1 MTKLFTTL
9 VFLLISIIHYA
20 YLQNYDE
27 LIQPK
32 CIGNT
37 IKYSII
43 ADLKDYLLSDN
54 NNIDGRD
61 LYGEVD
67 DLKTKKVGILK
78 GTLISPGRFDNLIS
92 YEKINDMIIDL
103 RNHKLDA
110 AIVDN
115 GVCNFTQA
123 FEDDLT
129 LLEGFFQLNFVGFAV
144 QKDNITLLNEIN
156 ELIGNS
162 NSKIDERRVWY
173 GFDEEQKHIFKEQN
187 GTRGY
192 LNIMYR
198 LEFPPYAYIE
208 DGEPIGT
215 EIGFIYHFTNV
226 YGYRVNLSRGFSIQE
241 QIDCLKNKT
250 IDIAGGF
257 LPILDEYKNDV
268 SFSNVFHPSMPGM
281 IIRYGNH
288 IEFETIIYDSIKDF
302 NGQSLGTL
310 AVYSEL
316 TKSLFKD
323 TEIIYKDTFYELYIE
338 LLAER
343 IEGIIIDKV
352 IADYFNNRYPNRITF
367 YTDILEENNYGLGFQ
382 KNSEGEILRNQF
394 NEFLK
399 HTDTKALYE
408 KWLRTNSLQMH
419 VNKTLNDTSEKTI
432 NYATTLDLI
441 PTNFIEFTE
450 SKGYELD
457 LVYMFAREYNYKV
470 NLINLDLNE
479 SNRINYLLE
488 GKANITGG
496 HFTITEERKKIIHFS
511 DIILES
517 ATILSCRTDSKKE
530 YLTTHIV
537 DNNYDIKPNNNV
549 DIEVKFSNITKN
561 ASCIFPVKYND
572 TIIIN
577 CTIFNITEKNP
588 FYEGFEYGNTT
599 DKIRYNYYDFEA
611 NNFFKAN
618 TILSN
623 KNIITESDKSKV
635 ICHENEDDD
644 KGNITNLNPKFYKKN
659 SSKLGTGGI
668 IAITICCAA
677 VLLGVT
683 FVSIFLPKKLNVPYE
698 PSSSNINLKYN
709 S

>member
-1 MTKLFTTL
+1 MTKLYTTL
-9 VFLLISIIHYA
+9 FFLLISIIHYA

-241 QIDCLKNKT
+241 QIDCLKIKQ
-250 IDIAGGF
+250 
-257 LPILDEYKNDV
+257 LILQE
-268 SFSNVFHPSMPGM
+268 
-281 IIRYGNH
+281 
-288 IEFETIIYDSIKDF
+288 DF
-302 NGQSLGTL
+302 
-310 AVYSEL
+310 Y
-316 TKSLFKD
+316 LF
-323 TEIIYKDTFYELYIE
+323 
-338 LLAER
+338 
-343 IEGIIIDKV
+343 
-352 IADYFNNRYPNRITF
+352 
-367 YTDILEENNYGLGFQ
+367 
-382 KNSEGEILRNQF
+382 
-394 NEFLK
+394 
-399 HTDTKALYE
+399 
-408 KWLRTNSLQMH
+408 
-419 VNKTLNDTSEKTI
+419 
-432 NYATTLDLI
+432 
-441 PTNFIEFTE
+441 
-450 SKGYELD
+450 
-457 LVYMFAREYNYKV
+457 
-470 NLINLDLNE
+470 
-479 SNRINYLLE
+479 
-488 GKANITGG
+488 
-496 HFTITEERKKIIHFS
+496 
-511 DIILES
+511 
-517 ATILSCRTDSKKE
+517 
-530 YLTTHIV
+530 
-537 DNNYDIKPNNNV
+537 
-549 DIEVKFSNITKN
+549 
-561 ASCIFPVKYND
+561 
-572 TIIIN
+572 
-577 CTIFNITEKNP
+577 
-588 FYEGFEYGNTT
+588 
-599 DKIRYNYYDFEA
+599 
-611 NNFFKAN
+611 
-618 TILSN
+618 
-623 KNIITESDKSKV
+623 
-635 ICHENEDDD
+635 
-644 KGNITNLNPKFYKKN
+644 
-659 SSKLGTGGI
+659 
-668 IAITICCAA
+668 
-677 VLLGVT
+677 
-683 FVSIFLPKKLNVPYE
+683 
-698 PSSSNINLKYN
+698 
-709 S
+709 

>member
-1 MTKLFTTL
+1 
-9 VFLLISIIHYA
+9 
-20 YLQNYDE
+20 
-27 LIQPK
+27 
-32 CIGNT
+32 
-37 IKYSII
+37 
-43 ADLKDYLLSDN
+43 
-54 NNIDGRD
+54 
-61 LYGEVD
+61 
-67 DLKTKKVGILK
+67 
-78 GTLISPGRFDNLIS
+78 
-92 YEKINDMIIDL
+92 MIIDL

-215 EIGFIYHFTNV
+215 EIGFIYYFTNV

-323 TEIIYKDTFYELYIE
+323 SEIIYKDTFYELYIE
-338 LLAER
+338 LLAGR

-382 KNSEGEILRNQF
+382 KNSEGEILKNQF

>member
-215 EIGFIYHFTNV
+215 EIGFIYHFTNL

-323 TEIIYKDTFYELYIE
+323 SEIIYKDTFYELYIE

>member
-162 NSKIDERRVWY
+162 NSKINERRVWY

-215 EIGFIYHFTNV
+215 EISFIYHFTNL

-323 TEIIYKDTFYELYIE
+323 SEIIYKDTFYELYIE

>member
-215 EIGFIYHFTNV
+215 EIGFIYHFTNL

-316 TKSLFKD
+316 TKSSFKD
-323 TEIIYKDTFYELYIE
+323 SEIIYKDTFYELYIE
-338 LLAER
+338 LLAGR

-618 TILSN
+618 TKLSN

-668 IAITICCAA
+668 IAITICCVA

>member
-110 AIVDN
+110 AILDN

-215 EIGFIYHFTNV
+215 EIGFIYHFTNL

-323 TEIIYKDTFYELYIE
+323 SEIIYKDTFYELYIE

-367 YTDILEENNYGLGFQ
+367 YNDILEENNYGLGFQ

-644 KGNITNLNPKFYKKN
+644 KGNKTNLNPKFYKKN

>member
-323 TEIIYKDTFYELYIE
+323 SEIIYKDTFYELYIE

>member
-215 EIGFIYHFTNV
+215 EIGFIYHFTNL

-323 TEIIYKDTFYELYIE
+323 SEIIYKDTFYELYIE

-599 DKIRYNYYDFEA
+599 DKIRYNHYDFEA

>member
-316 TKSLFKD
+316 TKSSFKD
-323 TEIIYKDTFYELYIE
+323 SEIIYKDTFYELYIE
-338 LLAER
+338 LLAGR

>member
-1 MTKLFTTL
+1 
-9 VFLLISIIHYA
+9 
-20 YLQNYDE
+20 
-27 LIQPK
+27 
-32 CIGNT
+32 
-37 IKYSII
+37 
-43 ADLKDYLLSDN
+43 
-54 NNIDGRD
+54 
-61 LYGEVD
+61 
-67 DLKTKKVGILK
+67 
-78 GTLISPGRFDNLIS
+78 
-92 YEKINDMIIDL
+92 
-103 RNHKLDA
+103 
-110 AIVDN
+110 
-115 GVCNFTQA
+115 
-123 FEDDLT
+123 
-129 LLEGFFQLNFVGFAV
+129 
-144 QKDNITLLNEIN
+144 
-156 ELIGNS
+156 
-162 NSKIDERRVWY
+162 
-173 GFDEEQKHIFKEQN
+173 
-187 GTRGY
+187 
-192 LNIMYR
+192 MYR

-208 DGEPIGT
+208 DGDPIGS
-215 EIGFIYHFTNV
+215 EVGFIYHFTNE
-226 YGYRVNLSRGFSIQE
+226 YGYRVNLSQSFTIQD

-250 IDIAGGF
+250 IDIAGGL

-268 SFSNVFHPSMPGM
+268 SFSNVFHPSRPGM
-281 IIRYGNH
+281 IIRYSNH
-288 IEFETIIYDSIKDF
+288 IEFDTVIYDSIKDF

-310 AVYSEL
+310 VVYSEL

-323 TEIIYKDTFYELYIE
+323 SEIICKDTFYELYIE

-352 IADYFNNRYPNRITF
+352 IADYFNNRYPNRISF
-367 YTDILEENNYGLGFQ
+367 YTDILEENNYGFGFQ
-382 KNSEGEILRNQF
+382 KNKEGETLRNQF

-399 HTDTKALYE
+399 HIDTNALYE
-408 KWLRTNSLQMH
+408 KWLKTNSLQLH
-419 VNKTLNDTSEKTI
+419 VNKTLNDTSVKTI
-432 NYATTLDLI
+432 NYATTLDVI
-441 PTNFIEFTE
+441 PTNYLEFGE
-450 SKGYELD
+450 SKGFELD

-470 NLINLDLNE
+470 NFINLDHND
-479 SNRINYLLE
+479 SDRIDYLLE

-496 HFTITEERKKIIHFS
+496 LFTITEERKKIIHFS

-611 NNFFKAN
+611 NNFLKAN
-618 TILSN
+618 TILPN
-623 KNIITESDKSKV
+623 KNIIIESDKSKV

-698 PSSSNINLKYN
+698 PSSSNTNLKYN

>member
-123 FEDDLT
+123 FEENLS

-162 NSKIDERRVWY
+162 NSSILERKDWY

-215 EIGFIYHFTNV
+215 EVGFIYHFTNV

-323 TEIIYKDTFYELYIE
+323 SEIIYKDTFYELYIE

-432 NYATTLDLI
+432 N
-441 PTNFIEFTE
+441 
-450 SKGYELD
+450 
-457 LVYMFAREYNYKV
+457 
-470 NLINLDLNE
+470 
-479 SNRINYLLE
+479 
-488 GKANITGG
+488 
-496 HFTITEERKKIIHFS
+496 
-511 DIILES
+511 
-517 ATILSCRTDSKKE
+517 
-530 YLTTHIV
+530 
-537 DNNYDIKPNNNV
+537 
-549 DIEVKFSNITKN
+549 
-561 ASCIFPVKYND
+561 
-572 TIIIN
+572 
-577 CTIFNITEKNP
+577 
-588 FYEGFEYGNTT
+588 
-599 DKIRYNYYDFEA
+599 
-611 NNFFKAN
+611 
-618 TILSN
+618 
-623 KNIITESDKSKV
+623 
-635 ICHENEDDD
+635 
-644 KGNITNLNPKFYKKN
+644 
-659 SSKLGTGGI
+659 
-668 IAITICCAA
+668 
-677 VLLGVT
+677 
-683 FVSIFLPKKLNVPYE
+683 
-698 PSSSNINLKYN
+698 
-709 S
+709 

>member
-1 MTKLFTTL
+1 MAKLYTTL
-9 VFLLISIIHYA
+9 VFLLISIIHYV

-32 CIGNT
+32 CTGNT

-43 ADLKDYLLSDN
+43 ADIKNYLLSDN
-54 NNIDGRD
+54 NNIDRRE

-78 GTLISPGRFDNLIS
+78 GTPITPGRFDNLIS
-92 YEKINDMIIDL
+92 YEKINDLIRDI

-110 AIVDN
+110 VIVDN

-123 FEDDLT
+123 FGDDLS
-129 LLEGFFQLNFVGFAV
+129 LLDGFFPLNFVGFAV

-156 ELIGNS
+156 ELLGRND
-162 NSKIDERRVWY
+162 SKVGQKKDWY
-173 GFDEEQKHIFKEQN
+173 GFDEEQKHIPKEQN
-187 GTRGY
+187 GTKGY
-192 LNIMYR
+192 LKIMYR

-208 DGEPIGT
+208 DGDPIGS
-215 EIGFIYHFTNV
+215 EVGFIYHFTNE
-226 YGYRVNLSRGFSIQE
+226 YGYRVNLSQSFTIQD

-250 IDIAGGF
+250 IDIAGGL

-268 SFSNVFHPSMPGM
+268 SFSNVFHPSRPGM
-281 IIRYGNH
+281 IIRYANH
-288 IEFETIIYDSIKDF
+288 IEFDTVFYDSIKDF

-310 AVYSEL
+310 VVYSEL

-323 TEIIYKDTFYELYIE
+323 SEIICKDTFYELYIE

-352 IADYFNNRYPNRITF
+352 IADYFNNRYPNRISF
-367 YTDILEENNYGLGFQ
+367 YTDILEENNYGFGFQ
-382 KNSEGEILRNQF
+382 KNKEGETLRNQF

-399 HTDTKALYE
+399 HIDTNALYE
-408 KWLRTNSLQMH
+408 KWLKTNSLQLH
-419 VNKTLNDTSEKTI
+419 VNKTLNDTSVKTI
-432 NYATTLDLI
+432 NYATTLDVI
-441 PTNFIEFTE
+441 PTNYLEFGE
-450 SKGYELD
+450 SKGFELD

-470 NLINLDLNE
+470 NFINLDHND
-479 SNRINYLLE
+479 SDRIDYLLE

-496 HFTITEERKKIIHFS
+496 LFTITEERKKIIHFS

-618 TILSN
+618 TILPN
-623 KNIITESDKSKV
+623 KNIIIESDKSKV

-698 PSSSNINLKYN
+698 PSSSNTNLKYN